1 MLVALVASAAILA
14 VWVGYP
20 LIIAAL
26 AALRRDPEIGTDDR
40 PTVTVVIA
48 TRDDPAVV
56 RQRAADVLAGDYP
69 ADRLDV
75 VVGLDGGGAA
85 PDFGRFGD
93 LDARVRLVA
102 GDAPGGKAATL
113 NAAVR
118 AAAGEVLVFTDAG
131 QRFDRSAIRHLVLG
145 LRRTRTAAVSGRLEI
160 PAGEGG
166 PSLSERYWR
175 YERWVRRSEARVHSP
190 VGVTGAVYAMRRD
203 RWTPLP
209 SGLILDDLWVPMRL
223 VLDGYR
229 VGFADAARASD
240 TRRFDAQQE
249 FRRKARTLT
258 GVVQLCAW
266 MPRVLLPWRNPI
278 WVQFVAHKLLRLLTP
293 YLLAAAAAGAL
304 VELVLRLQAAPGLA
318 AALAGGAGAVA
329 LVIAARPALRRRVRG
344 AAEQL
349 FALQLAVVVATF
361 NGARG
366 RWDVWHR

>member
-1 MLVALVASAAILA
+1 MLVALVASAAILT

-20 LIIAAL
+20 LIIAGL
-26 AALRRDPEIGTDDR
+26 AALRRDPAIASDGL
-40 PTVTVVIA
+40 PSVTVIIA
-48 TRDDPAVV
+48 TRDEPAVV
-56 RQRAADVLAGDYP
+56 RRRVEDVLAGDYP
-69 ADRLDV
+69 ADRVDV
-75 VVGLDGGGAA
+75 VVGLDAGGGA
-85 PDFGRFGD
+85 PDLTRFGG

-102 GDAPGGKAATL
+102 GDDPGGKAATL

-118 AAAGEVLVFTDAG
+118 AATGEVLVFTDAG
-131 QRFDRSAIRHLVLG
+131 QRFDPAAIRHLIGG
-145 LRRTRTAAVSGRLEI
+145 LRRPRTAAVSGRLEI

-190 VGVTGAVYAMRRD
+190 VGVTGAVYAMQRA

-209 SGLILDDLWVPMRL
+209 PGLILDDLWVPMRL
-223 VLDGYR
+223 VLDGHR
-229 VGFADAARASD
+229 VGFVDAARASD

-266 MPRVLLPWRNPI
+266 MPGVLLPWRNPI
-278 WVQFVAHKLLRLLTP
+278 WAQFVAHKLLRLLTP
-293 YLLAAAAAGAL
+293 YLLFVAAVGVAVELALRLRAAPHLAGAL
-304 VELVLRLQAAPGLA
+304 
-318 AALAGGAGAVA
+318 ALGVASVA
-329 LVIAARPALRRRVRG
+329 LLVAARPALRRRVRG
-344 AAEQL
+344 AAEQML
-349 FALQLAVVVATF
+349 ALQLAVVVATV

>member
-1 MLVALVASAAILA
+1 MLVALVASAAILT

-20 LIIAAL
+20 LIIAGL
-26 AALRRDPEIGTDDR
+26 AALRRDGAPATDDL
-40 PTVTVVIA
+40 PPVTVVVA

-56 RQRAADVLAGDYP
+56 RQRVADVLAGDYP

-75 VVGLDGGGAA
+75 VVGLDVGGGA
-85 PDFGRFGD
+85 PDVARFGE

-118 AAAGEVLVFTDAG
+118 AATGEVLVFTDAG
-131 QRFDRSAIRHLVLG
+131 QRFDRAAIRHLVGG
-145 LRRTRTAAVSGRLEI
+145 LRQARTAAASGRLEI
-160 PAGEGG
+160 PAGEDG

-190 VGVTGAVYAMRRD
+190 VGVTGAVYAMRRA

-209 SGLILDDLWVPMRL
+209 AGLILDDLWVPMRL
-223 VLDGYR
+223 VLDGHR
-229 VGFADAARASD
+229 VGFVDAARARD

-266 MPRVLLPWRNPI
+266 MPGVLLPWRNPI
-278 WVQFVAHKLLRLLTP
+278 WAQFVAHKLLRLLTP
-293 YLLAAAAAGAL
+293 YLLVAAAFAVGVA
-304 VELVLRLQAAPGLA
+304 
-318 AALAGGAGAVA
+318 AVA
-329 LVIAARPALRRRVRG
+329 LLVAARPALRRRVRG
-344 AAEQL
+344 AAEQML
-349 FALQLAVVVATF
+349 ALQLAVVVATV